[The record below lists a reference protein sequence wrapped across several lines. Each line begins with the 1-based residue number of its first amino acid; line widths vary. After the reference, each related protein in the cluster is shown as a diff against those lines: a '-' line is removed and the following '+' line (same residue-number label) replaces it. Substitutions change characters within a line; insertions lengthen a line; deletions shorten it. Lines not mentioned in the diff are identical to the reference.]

1 MDGPVLAILKKN
13 VIYLMVHARQMKI
26 GWLVNLDVHTEQLL
40 QAKVN
45 QALLGKIVQYLDGQ
59 NVRGKMEKHVE
70 QESRYAL

>member
-13 VIYLMVHARQMKI
+13 VIYLMAHARQMKI

-40 QAKVN
+40 QTKVN